1 MQLEKKKKEH
11 LYTFGRVSICCPGNT
26 VTVSG
31 GVTLISKT
39 VHEKIKQRTS
49 RMSKCII
56 PWIAK

>member
-1 MQLEKKKKEH
+1 MQSGKKEH

-31 GVTLISKT
+31 AVTLISQLYVK
-39 VHEKIKQRTS
+39 KIKQRTS

-56 PWIAK
+56 LWIAK